1 MIKEG
6 HMKNI
11 PCMTVLA
18 FWMLSMISPA
28 WAQHSDMKGMDM
40 PSHDSAKMPAKSSL
54 KPAEGAKVKIVSPK
68 SGEVFTGDRV
78 PLEFKLTKGK
88 RASHVRAYIDGELMG
103 MFESER
109 GTLNGIKPGKH
120 TLELRAV
127 TPDHTEL
134 NATDK
139 VSFTTK

>member
-1 MIKEG
+1 MKSLLTATLVALWTAAMIV
-6 HMKNI
+6 
-11 PCMTVLA
+11 PV
-18 FWMLSMISPA
+18 

-40 PSHDSAKMPAKSSL
+40 PMKDMEKMPPQSSL

-68 SGEVFTGDRV
+68 PDEVFTGDSV
-78 PLEFKLTKGK
+78 PVEFNLTKGK
-88 RASHVRAYIDGELMG
+88 RASHVHAYVDGQLMG
-103 MFESER
+103 MFESKK
-109 GTLNGIKPGKH
+109 GTLNGVKPGKH
-120 TLELRAV
+120 TLEVRAV